1 MDGLRAEE
9 GDGLEQKPG
18 MPLAAKPDKALSHRP
33 FLRTAEPS
41 WGEGCPSGHRGRQN
55 PVPRRKLS
63 IRLSAFFDETEG
75 RRRRRG
81 PARQLW
87 TYRGHERMSS
97 EEWGERTK
105 SLV

>member
-18 MPLAAKPDKALSHRP
+18 MPLAAKPDKALSLTEP

-41 WGEGCPSGHRGRQN
+41 WGEGCTPQATGAGRTQCSE
-55 PVPRRKLS
+55 RKLS

-75 RRRRRG
+75 MRRRPCQG
-81 PARQLW
+81 
-87 TYRGHERMSS
+87 SS
-97 EEWGERTK
+97 GLAEGTKNVILRSGERGQRA
-105 SLV
+105 